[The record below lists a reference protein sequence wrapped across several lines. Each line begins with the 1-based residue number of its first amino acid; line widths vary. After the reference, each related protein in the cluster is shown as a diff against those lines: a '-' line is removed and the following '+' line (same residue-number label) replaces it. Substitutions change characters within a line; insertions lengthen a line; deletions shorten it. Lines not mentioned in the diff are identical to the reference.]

1 MDETERITRDRRL
14 VKKTKDCCWSH
25 GKLQVTGCLKA
36 FNVRGGQPCTQSDYR
51 LSFKAIAEWKAGKE
65 TFSSEPAAEY
75 STVDPQDGRHL
86 HSIFMMK
93 FSPTPVTKSQ
103 LSQREELPPVCGDST
118 YQKYPLF
125 SYHIIS
131 VLFTYT
137 RPYKISL
144 SPDFSFIHSFCDNFH
159 PLTHQLR
166 C

>member
-36 FNVRGGQPCTQSDYR
+36 FNVRGGQPCTQSDNR

-93 FSPTPVTKSQ
+93 FSPTPVTK
-103 LSQREELPPVCGDST
+103 V
-118 YQKYPLF
+118 
-125 SYHIIS
+125 SYLKERNYHPF
-131 VLFTYT
+131 VVTLLT
-137 RPYKISL
+137 RSIHYFPTTSSL
-144 SPDFSFIHSFCDNFH
+144 ILGPKKFLLVQIVHSLINI
-159 PLTHQLR
+159 PQ
-166 C
+166 